1 MEGDGFSRGV
11 GAGLLWVFFLL
22 WIKLS
27 RFVGRVQSYLQ
38 AIEFIRIWIITCKK
52 YLSDR
57 ILLKLD

>member
-22 WIKLS
+22 WMKLS